1 MTTIELKN
9 RYYIEIDPLN
19 YTLRQRYV
27 GQTRDGEKRD
37 ASRTCGYFGNIRSA
51 VERYLELVQLDIS
64 DGEIMDMKQ
73 YVDFVEK
80 SNALAIQGIAEELR
94 RFPVK

>member
-1 MTTIELKN
+1 MTTIELKSG
-9 RYYIEIDPLN
+9 YYIEIDPLN
-19 YTLRQRYV
+19 YTLRKRYV

-37 ASRTCGYFGNIRSA
+37 AARTCGYFGDIRKA
-51 VERYLELVQLDIS
+51 VERYLDLVQMDIS
-64 DGEIMDMKQ
+64 DGEITDMKQ
-73 YVDFVEK
+73 YVDLIEK

>member
-37 ASRTCGYFGNIRSA
+37 ASRTCGY
-51 VERYLELVQLDIS
+51 
-64 DGEIMDMKQ
+64 
-73 YVDFVEK
+73 
-80 SNALAIQGIAEELR
+80 
-94 RFPVK
+94 

>member
-1 MTTIELKN
+1 MTTTALQT

-27 GQTRDGEKRD
+27 GQTRDGEKRG

-73 YVDFVEK
+73 YVDLVEK
-80 SNALAIQGIAEELR
+80 SNALAMQGIAKELR